1 MSNNQEAS
9 PLHCVAYFDVFY
21 ALLTFSLKYGNTW
34 EGGEREGYINLHDSS
49 FLALPYPFSPT
60 GSVSSL
66 TSSLSP
72 ARQPP
77 YVCSE
82 AVTTAVQAALPADT
96 MFRDPGQLFLS
107 KDSWSTFLCPL
118 ATRIAPNMAGKSS
131 QNHSWFQEAL
141 SHDTN
146 APFVPLSPPWSQGG
160 LLSTSC
166 IWARAESMLSA
177 LCLHSQVAPP
187 DQCSWMPG

>member
-9 PLHCVAYFDVFY
+9 PLHCVASFDVFY

-34 EGGEREGYINLHDSS
+34 EGGEREGYINLPDSS
-49 FLALPYPFSPT
+49 FLAPPYPFSPT

-96 MFRDPGQLFLS
+96 MLQDPGQLFLS
-107 KDSWSTFLCPL
+107 KDS
-118 ATRIAPNMAGKSS
+118 
-131 QNHSWFQEAL
+131 
-141 SHDTN
+141 
-146 APFVPLSPPWSQGG
+146 
-160 LLSTSC
+160 
-166 IWARAESMLSA
+166 
-177 LCLHSQVAPP
+177 
-187 DQCSWMPG
+187 